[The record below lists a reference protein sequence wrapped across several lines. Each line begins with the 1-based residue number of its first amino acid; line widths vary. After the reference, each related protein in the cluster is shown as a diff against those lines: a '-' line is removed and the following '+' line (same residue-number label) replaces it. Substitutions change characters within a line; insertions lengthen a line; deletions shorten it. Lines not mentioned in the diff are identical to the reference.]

1 MINKE
6 NLTWAAA
13 FAKLSKALVIA
24 SVCCCWLLFVTV
36 SIVSVFTLQSIRRL
50 VVVVD
55 ADDDDDDDEG
65 GERNTAKTSK
75 KNFLSIQTKFFIPVD
90 DVGDFT
96 LDDDVRILCR
106 VLCCWFLF
114 SLSRL
119 LVKLANN
126 DVNGYIP
133 FEDEVTN

>member
-1 MINKE
+1 MMTTVGKE
-6 NLTWAAA
+6 IQLRHRR
-13 FAKLSKALVIA
+13 KK
-24 SVCCCWLLFVTV
+24 FV
-36 SIVSVFTLQSIRRL
+36 
-50 VVVVD
+50 
-55 ADDDDDDDEG
+55 
-65 GERNTAKTSK
+65 
-75 KNFLSIQTKFFIPVD
+75 SIQTKFFIPVD